1 MKVTLIVAHEYDA
14 KRKVGF
20 HYWADYLVENGHEVD
35 YVSVGK
41 SYLFPFFK
49 RPLPEIKNTWLSIS
63 SKLSVY
69 NWVSWVHPIL
79 NKPAL
84 NCILTPLFRLIPQQF
99 GQSNYQRI
107 AASDVV
113 IVESGIGLA
122 MIPFIKK
129 LNKNVKVI
137 YEASDRLKTVGAHPY
152 VIEVEH
158 AAKAWLD
165 FIRVPAEVMLN
176 DFKDVTRIS
185 VKYIPQGISKIAFDS
200 NMLPNP
206 YSASMNAISVG
217 DMLFD
222 EALVTSLAEAYP
234 DWQFHLFGRYA
245 KLKLQLPNVVE
256 HGECKFDDIVPYM
269 KHANIALAPY
279 RNAPNCEYLSQ
290 SSLKILQYKY
300 CNLPVVAPE
309 FASSA
314 SPGFYSYNSIKTAIN
329 AFSSAINY
337 EKKGLLAP
345 IFTWDEVLDE
355 MLNNI
360 NLKVTDQN

>member
-41 SYLFPFFK
+41 SYFFPFFK
-49 RPLPEIKNTWLSIS
+49 RPLPAIKNSWISIS
-63 SKLSVY
+63 DKLKVY

-79 NKPAL
+79 NKAAL
-84 NCILTPLFRLIPQQF
+84 NWILMPLFRLIPHQF

-107 AASDVV
+107 AQSDVV

-122 MIPFIKK
+122 MIPFIKN

-152 VIEVEH
+152 VIEVENS
-158 AAKAWLD
+158 AKAYLD
-165 FIRVPAEVMLN
+165 LIRVPAEVMLD
-176 DFKDVTRIS
+176 DFKDVTHIL

-200 NMLPNP
+200 NTLPSP
-206 YSASMNAISVG
+206 YTSEKNAVSVG

-222 EALVTSLAEAYP
+222 EALITKLAEVYP
-234 DWQFHLFGRYA
+234 DWKFHLFGRNA
-245 KLKLQLPNVVE
+245 KLKQNLPNVVT
-256 HGECKFDDIVPYM
+256 HGECKFDDIVPYI

-290 SSLKILQYKY
+290 SSLKLLQYKY
-300 CNLPVVAPE
+300 CNIPIVAPK
-309 FASSA
+309 FASGSTSGTYA
-314 SPGFYSYNSIKTAIN
+314 YEDWE
-329 AFSSAINY
+329 SAIKAFADASTSSSSSLN
-337 EKKGLLAP
+337 EAVMS
-345 IFTWDEVLDE
+345 WDEVLLD
-355 MLNNI
+355 MLETTNVN
-360 NLKVTDQN
+360 V